1 MTIVK
6 VGVINYLNTFP
17 VYYGIEK
24 GIVKLPRNTV
34 LVKGVPTV
42 LNKLLEDEDIDI
54 SVISSFEYAKNHR
67 NLVILPKLSIGARKK
82 VMSVLFLSMDPIEK
96 LEGKRV
102 YLTNASLTSK
112 ILLLIYFRN
121 LGIKPKI
128 EEFEYSRGIPTDNHH
143 GVLVIGD
150 DALTLKYH
158 NNYRYVYDLAEIWY
172 GLTGLPF
179 VFALW
184 CVNRS
189 SLSKK
194 SGDIDTVIDM
204 IYRSKDIGKKNY
216 RRIAMEKSKELGIPY
231 SDCMKYLRTLHFDLG
246 RDYIRG
252 LVRFFDIAYR
262 EKFLDEPPEL
272 SFYSEN
278 H

>member
-1 MTIVK
+1 MIIVK

-42 LNKLLEDEDIDI
+42 LNRLLEEEDIDI

-67 NLVILPKLSIGARKK
+67 NLVILPNLSIGARKS
-82 VMSVLFLSMDPIEK
+82 VMSVLFLSREPIEK
-96 LEGKRV
+96 LEGKKV

-128 EEFEYSRGIPTDNHH
+128 EEFEYSRGIPTDNHY

-150 DALTLKYH
+150 DALTLRHH
-158 NNYRYVYDLAEIWY
+158 NDYRYVYDLAEIWY

-189 SLSKK
+189 SLNKK
-194 SGDIDTVIDM
+194 NEDIDTVIGM
-204 IYRSKDIGKKNY
+204 IYKSKDVGKKNY
-216 RRIAMEKSKELGIPY
+216 RKIAMEKSKELGIPY
-231 SDCMKYLRTLHFDLG
+231 SDCIRYLRTLHFDLG
-246 RDYIRG
+246 KNYIKG

-262 EKFLDEPPEL
+262 EKFLDELPEL
-272 SFYSEN
+272 SFYSKN